1 MGREQGGGA
10 SRVEDGPGIPRVFM
24 CFVGGWCLCVTER
37 ETGKE
42 RERERARGSR
52 RRRRERVGEEGR
64 Y

>member
-1 MGREQGGGA
+1 MD
-10 SRVEDGPGIPRVFM
+10 DGPGIPRVFM